1 MISENV
7 RLSSNYKISKYI
19 IRGLKPLCKQDNYHW
34 LFAILKDY
42 SLIAI
47 SVYLTLGVSYWFYPI
62 SLFLIGST
70 QRGLSNILHES
81 SHNILAKNKTLNY
94 IAGTYLSGY
103 LIFHFYDSYSHS
115 HIKYHHVYLGDKEKD
130 PDYNFHIK
138 CGLYDSNKDSKDFF
152 IKNIILILMGYR
164 TLEYIKYIIKDRIN
178 IQGSKKKERKK
189 EMIPF
194 VLYWIFI
201 LSVCVYFNIILHFF
215 AFWLV
220 PLFTFA
226 VAIGWIVELSEHY
239 PLPESEDE
247 ALLLT
252 RNRKGAWWENFFF
265 GRHNDNYHLVHHLH
279 PGIPHWNM
287 KKAHIHLMSDPNYA
301 KWDCLWGGIFT
312 RKNKNEETLL
322 SYAKKYREYRE
333 SNKDGGIKKS
343 FAKYILSK
351 N

>member
-1 MISENV
+1 MISENIEV
-7 RLSSNYKISKYI
+7 SNRYKISRDV

-34 LFAILKDY
+34 LLAILKDY

-47 SVYLTLGVSYWFYPI
+47 SIYLTLGVSYWFYPI
-62 SLFLIGST
+62 SLFVIGST
-70 QRGLSNILHES
+70 QRAFTNILHEA
-81 SHNILAKNKTLNY
+81 SHNVLAKNKVLNY

-103 LIFHFYDSYSHS
+103 LVFHFYNSYSYS
-115 HIKYHHVYLGDKEKD
+115 HIKYHHVYLGDKDKD

-138 CGLYDSNKDSKDFF
+138 SGLYNSNEDSKDFF
-152 IKNIILILMGYR
+152 IKNILLALTGYR
-164 TLEYIKYIIKDRIN
+164 SFKYIQYVIKDRIK
-178 IQGSKKKERKK
+178 IQNNENEEGKKEL
-189 EMIPF
+189 IPF
-194 VLYWIFI
+194 LLYWIAI
-201 LSVCVYFNIILHFF
+201 LSVCVYFDVILYFL

-239 PLPESEDE
+239 PLPESENE

-287 KKAHIHLMSDPNYA
+287 KKAHIHLMSDTNYA
-301 KWDCLWGGIFT
+301 RWDRLWGGIFT

-322 SYAKKYREYRE
+322 SYAKKYREYKRLNE
-333 SNKDGGIKKS
+333 KNDVSHS
-343 FAKYILSK
+343 FAKYMLSLQ
-351 N
+351 